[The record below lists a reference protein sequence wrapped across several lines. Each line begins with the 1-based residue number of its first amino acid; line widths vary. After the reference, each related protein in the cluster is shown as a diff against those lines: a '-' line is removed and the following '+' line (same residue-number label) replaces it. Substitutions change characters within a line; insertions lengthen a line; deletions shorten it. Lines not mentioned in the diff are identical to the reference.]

1 MLVRLLND
9 KAYKRGECNAAVVE
23 EGEDALLI
31 MPMLQIAGFYVMNN
45 MKNEFS
51 FELVNLILYQD
62 CKIH

>member
-1 MLVRLLND
+1 MND

-31 MPMLQIAGFYVMNN
+31 MPMLQIAGFYVMNK

-51 FELVNLILYQD
+51 FILVKPK
-62 CKIH
+62 KIDVIWRLANAC

>member
-1 MLVRLLND
+1 MRLLND

-31 MPMLQIAGFYVMNN
+31 MPMLQIVGFYVMNK

-51 FELVNLILYQD
+51 FILVNLIWYLD
-62 CKIH
+62 CNFH